1 MWESFIIHQV
11 FYSLFTLVWQHPS
24 FQLTNSLVSYDR
36 IINQSFNAQVKF
48 KQLWCSLVSLWSL
61 MHSVTIP
68 TQWMDYTWN
77 YALKSALLPHANT
90 QSPDVTEY
98 NWSLW
103 QWPACF
109 YKPVLL
115 IHMQYTLA
123 LWVTPQQCW
132 VSQRTAAHCRE

>member
-103 QWPACF
+103 SLCMFLWTSITNPYAI
-109 YKPVLL
+109 YISPVGDSATMLDQSKNCSSL
-115 IHMQYTLA
+115 
-123 LWVTPQQCW
+123 
-132 VSQRTAAHCRE
+132 